1 MRCSG
6 SFLVL
11 KVSSQVKCCACGISH
26 LSVRKTD
33 VWTHLGSSCERM
45 NISHEL
51 GSECSDVWAPAATTF
66 VARDLQGL
74 VSQLNI
80 ETPQTELAVQELPQ
94 TQRVMSGQNVASHR
108 KCGNGARESHR
119 VKTEKTQSD
128 ERLKQKTQHLMI
140 QAHQKFLEI
149 DTVIS
154 TISSTQ
160 AASKLLRVRRRNRA
174 RTHGPPQ
181 WRNRE

>member
-1 MRCSG
+1 M
-6 SFLVL
+6 
-11 KVSSQVKCCACGISH
+11 
-26 LSVRKTD
+26 
-33 VWTHLGSSCERM
+33 
-45 NISHEL
+45 
-51 GSECSDVWAPAATTF
+51 
-66 VARDLQGL
+66 
-74 VSQLNI
+74 
-80 ETPQTELAVQELPQ
+80 ELAVQELPE

-108 KCGNGARESHR
+108 QCGNGARESHR
-119 VKTEKTQSD
+119 VKKEKTQSD
-128 ERLKQKTQHLMI
+128 ERRLKQKTQHLMI

>member
-1 MRCSG
+1 
-6 SFLVL
+6 
-11 KVSSQVKCCACGISH
+11 
-26 LSVRKTD
+26 
-33 VWTHLGSSCERM
+33 
-45 NISHEL
+45 
-51 GSECSDVWAPAATTF
+51 
-66 VARDLQGL
+66 
-74 VSQLNI
+74 
-80 ETPQTELAVQELPQ
+80 
-94 TQRVMSGQNVASHR
+94 MSGQNVASHR

-140 QAHQKFLEI
+140 QAHQKLLEI

-174 RTHGPPQ
+174 RTHGAAPVAH
-181 WRNRE
+181 RE